1 LTAETVIKQRI
12 LQKEAISFKE
22 FMEIALYHSEVG
34 YYTSAKSIIENFF
47 TSPLAHPAFGASLC
61 LQLNQMWKSMG
72 EPQEFYVLEVGCGDG
87 VLAQD
92 IIGYAHINRLPFLDA
107 LEYVAVDRSK
117 SLISSL
123 SGIDGLNKVVSSLDS
138 FKNVVGC
145 VISNELLDSFP
156 VNRFKIIDG
165 EVYEIMVSLSNGR
178 FCELL
183 SKEPD
188 PIINE
193 RLSNLKKDLPNNFEG
208 EINGYIKSWV
218 KSLSQVLS
226 NGFVITIDYG
236 NDHVDLYNPV
246 NTQSSIRSYHRHAQP
261 ISIYDQIG
269 YCDIT
274 SDVDFSWLISQSENF
289 GLRSL
294 YFLNQKEYLNRW
306 GVENWIDGIRM
317 KKVSQNVLNR
327 NLVGIRQLVRDDAF
341 GQFKVLIQY
350 IGEESD
356 RLDSILPTKEYS
368 KSYPAPMLTNKHA
381 DYLSSKYP
389 HIAEIE
395 FDRLFF

>member
-1 LTAETVIKQRI
+1 
-12 LQKEAISFKE
+12 
-22 FMEIALYHSEVG
+22 M
-34 YYTSAKSIIENFF
+34 
-47 TSPLAHPAFGASLC
+47 
-61 LQLNQMWKSMG
+61 
-72 EPQEFYVLEVGCGDG
+72 
-87 VLAQD
+87 
-92 IIGYAHINRLPFLDA
+92 
-107 LEYVAVDRSK
+107 
-117 SLISSL
+117 
-123 SGIDGLNKVVSSLDS
+123 
-138 FKNVVGC
+138 
-145 VISNELLDSFP
+145 
-156 VNRFKIIDG
+156 
-165 EVYEIMVSLSNGR
+165 
-178 FCELL
+178 
-183 SKEPD
+183 
-188 PIINE
+188 
-193 RLSNLKKDLPNNFEG
+193 
-208 EINGYIKSWV
+208 
-218 KSLSQVLS
+218 S

-294 YFLNQKEYLNRW
+294 YFLNQREYLSRW

-350 IGEESD
+350 IGEESE
-356 RLDSILPTKEYS
+356 RLDSIFPAKEYS